1 MFLKSL
7 QLKLI
12 LIFFILISTT
22 VLGIGVYSINKVE
35 EVYYNGFIEEMLN
48 TISSFGLN
56 IKHIKD
62 EETKRTDESFNVGK
76 DFINKK
82 NQVLINEEKIEN
94 EKEEKLT
101 QETIKK
107 IYANFNIYF
116 SLNNI
121 SRRGYLLNKEYKEL
135 LTNQT
140 VSLTDIAKEC
150 ISDAQEDSNH
160 FFGMKDKSANSYIF
174 AYYINYNFEKENIEF
189 TIFVEQDSN
198 YINNELAKIRNA
210 YLSTII
216 GILIVTIA
224 IVYVTA
230 RSITKPISI
239 LTSKAESIA
248 NGSIEHIALSPKTH
262 AGYEIARLVDTFNLM
277 INQIKGNMNEISS
290 EKNKLETILLH
301 LADGVLAFNLKGNLI
316 HANLAAKKM
325 LNVKDEKT
333 FEAIFSKLKIDIN
346 LEKIIYLDDWT
357 SSEQMVNIGD
367 KFFNIFFAPFRDE
380 SNRASGVV
388 AVIQDMT
395 EQAKLDDMRKEFVA
409 NVSHELK
416 TPLTSIKTY
425 SETMLEQDLDEES
438 KNKFMKVIL
447 SEANRMTR
455 LVSDLL
461 QLTKFDY
468 KKVAWNKINFDI
480 TELTKQVCEK
490 HKIQAEKKEQILE
503 CYITSNVPEV
513 YGDRDGIERVITNIV
528 TNSIKYTPE
537 KGNIKVYVG
546 AVYDDAYIKII
557 DNGIGIPKE
566 DLPRV
571 FERFYRVDK
580 ARSREMGGTGL
591 GLPIAKEIIEAN
603 GGSID
608 MKSDVGKGTEVVI
621 KVPLKKDKK

>member
-12 LIFFILISTT
+12 LIFFVLISTT

-56 IKHIKD
+56 IKHIK
-62 EETKRTDESFNVGK
+62 EEEIKKSDTSFNVGQ
-76 DFINKK
+76 DFINNK
-82 NQVLINEEKIEN
+82 NHILIKEDRIASQ
-94 EKEEKLT
+94 KEEKLT
-101 QETIKK
+101 QETIEK

-121 SRRGYLLNKEYKEL
+121 SRRGYLLNKDYKEL
-135 LTNQT
+135 RSNQT
-140 VSLTDIAKEC
+140 VELTDTAKEC
-150 ISDAQEDSNH
+150 IIDAEKDSNH

-189 TIFVEQDSN
+189 TIFVEQDSK
-198 YINNELAKIRNA
+198 YINNELTKIRNA
-210 YLSTII
+210 YLSAII

-325 LNVKDEKT
+325 LNMKDEKT

-503 CYITSNVPEV
+503 CYVTSNVPEV

-537 KGNIKVYVG
+537 KGSIKVYVG

-608 MKSDVGKGTEVVI
+608 MKSDVGKGTEVII
-621 KVPLKKDKK
+621 KVPLKKQKK

>member
-56 IKHIKD
+56 IKHIK
-62 EETKRTDESFNVGK
+62 EEEIKKSDTSFNVGQ
-76 DFINKK
+76 DFINSK
-82 NQVLINEEKIEN
+82 NHILIKEDRIASQ
-94 EKEEKLT
+94 KEEKLT
-101 QETIKK
+101 QETIEK

-121 SRRGYLLNKEYKEL
+121 SRRGYLLNKDYKEL
-135 LTNQT
+135 LSNQI
-140 VSLTDIAKEC
+140 VELTDTAKEC
-150 ISDAQEDSNH
+150 IIDAEKDSNH

-189 TIFVEQDSN
+189 TIFVEQDSK
-198 YINNELAKIRNA
+198 YINNELTKIRNA
-210 YLSTII
+210 YLSAII

-325 LNVKDEKT
+325 LNMKDEKT

-503 CYITSNVPEV
+503 CYVTSNVPEV

-537 KGNIKVYVG
+537 KGSIKVYVG

-608 MKSDVGKGTEVVI
+608 MKSDVGKGTEVII
-621 KVPLKKDKK
+621 KVPLKKQKK

>member
-12 LIFFILISTT
+12 LIFFVLISTT

-62 EETKRTDESFNVGK
+62 EETKRTDESLNVGK

-82 NQVLINEEKIEN
+82 NQVLINEEKIDE
-94 EKEEKLT
+94 EREEKLT

-121 SRRGYLLNKEYKEL
+121 SRRGYLLNKDCKEL

-150 ISDAQEDSNH
+150 ISDAQKDNNH
-160 FFGMKDKSANSYIF
+160 FLGMKDKSANSYIF

-210 YLSTII
+210 YLSAII

-248 NGSIEHIALSPKTH
+248 NGSIEHIALSSKTH

-425 SETMLEQDLDEES
+425 SETMIEQDLDEES

-528 TNSIKYTPE
+528 MNSIKYTPE

-557 DNGIGIPKE
+557 DNGMGIPKE

-621 KVPLKKDKK
+621 KVPLKKDKN

>member
-94 EKEEKLT
+94 EREEKLT

-121 SRRGYLLNKEYKEL
+121 SRRGYLLNKDCKEL

-150 ISDAQEDSNH
+150 ISDAQKDSNH

-189 TIFVEQDSN
+189 TIFVEQDSD
-198 YINNELAKIRNA
+198 YINNELTKIRNA
-210 YLSTII
+210 YISAII

-357 SSEQMVNIGD
+357 SSEQMVNIGN

-447 SEANRMTR
+447 NEANRMTR

>member
-1 MFLKSL
+1 
-7 QLKLI
+7 
-12 LIFFILISTT
+12 
-22 VLGIGVYSINKVE
+22 
-35 EVYYNGFIEEMLN
+35 
-48 TISSFGLN
+48 
-56 IKHIKD
+56 
-62 EETKRTDESFNVGK
+62 
-76 DFINKK
+76 
-82 NQVLINEEKIEN
+82 
-94 EKEEKLT
+94 
-101 QETIKK
+101 
-107 IYANFNIYF
+107 
-116 SLNNI
+116 
-121 SRRGYLLNKEYKEL
+121 
-135 LTNQT
+135 
-140 VSLTDIAKEC
+140 
-150 ISDAQEDSNH
+150 
-160 FFGMKDKSANSYIF
+160 
-174 AYYINYNFEKENIEF
+174 
-189 TIFVEQDSN
+189 
-198 YINNELAKIRNA
+198 
-210 YLSTII
+210 
-216 GILIVTIA
+216 
-224 IVYVTA
+224 
-230 RSITKPISI
+230 
-239 LTSKAESIA
+239 
-248 NGSIEHIALSPKTH
+248 
-262 AGYEIARLVDTFNLM
+262 
-277 INQIKGNMNEISS
+277 
-290 EKNKLETILLH
+290 
-301 LADGVLAFNLKGNLI
+301 
-316 HANLAAKKM
+316 
-325 LNVKDEKT
+325 
-333 FEAIFSKLKIDIN
+333 
-346 LEKIIYLDDWT
+346 
-357 SSEQMVNIGD
+357 
-367 KFFNIFFAPFRDE
+367 
-380 SNRASGVV
+380 
-388 AVIQDMT
+388 MT

-425 SETMLEQDLDEES
+425 SETMIEQDLDEES

>member
-22 VLGIGVYSINKVE
+22 VLGIGVYSIKKVE

-62 EETKRTDESFNVGK
+62 EETKRTDESLNVGK

-82 NQVLINEEKIEN
+82 NQVLINEEKIE
-94 EKEEKLT
+94 EEREEKLT

-121 SRRGYLLNKEYKEL
+121 SRRGYLLNKDYKEL

-150 ISDAQEDSNH
+150 IGDAQKDSNH

-210 YLSTII
+210 YLSAII

-425 SETMLEQDLDEES
+425 SETMIEQDLDEES